1 LAKNKVL
8 NQIAMFLQGIRSFV
22 RFKIG
27 KNKNSSASE
36 RYTRDAIG
44 SVHRPIEQG
53 STWIDLYRELSNI
66 TCVDK
71 KSPKKEVSKFT
82 ERGEVQGSLV
92 YIKPTR
98 LKDFQNQANTSL
110 LPEQPRLATN
120 ETSLSN
126 V

>member
-1 LAKNKVL
+1 
-8 NQIAMFLQGIRSFV
+8 MFLQGIRSFV

-27 KNKNSSASE
+27 KNKNQSASE

-66 TCVDK
+66 TGNDK
-71 KSPKKEVSKFT
+71 KPAKKDVPKSR

-92 YIKPTR
+92 YLQPFR
-98 LKDFQNQANTSL
+98 LKDFQNQSNTSML
-110 LPEQPRLATN
+110 LDATRLGSGDTN
-120 ETSLSN
+120 FSS

>member
-1 LAKNKVL
+1 
-8 NQIAMFLQGIRSFV
+8 MFLQGIRSFI

-53 STWIDLYRELSNI
+53 STWIDLYRELSNL

-71 KSPKKEVSKFT
+71 KSPKKEVSKLT
-82 ERGEVQGSLV
+82 ERVDVQGSLV
-92 YIKPTR
+92 YNKPTR
-98 LKDFQNQANTSL
+98 LKDFQNQTNTGL

-120 ETSLSN
+120 ETSLGS